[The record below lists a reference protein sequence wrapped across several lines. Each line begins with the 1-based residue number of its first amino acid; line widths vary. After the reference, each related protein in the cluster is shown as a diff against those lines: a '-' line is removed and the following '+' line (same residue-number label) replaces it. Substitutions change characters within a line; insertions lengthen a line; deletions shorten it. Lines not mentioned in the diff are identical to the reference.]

1 MTTDDACATE
11 EVDPG
16 ADPAVDL
23 GGEPNPSSSLRTF
36 GAVVQALREHAGLS
50 RAELGTWVR
59 YSKHTVAS
67 VELGRRMPDESFVEL
82 AEVALGDTGALRK
95 AAKHLTRGEP
105 GLAAWF
111 RQWARLE
118 RLAVSLATYECR
130 LVPGLLQ
137 TEGYARAVFDNSIP
151 PLSDEQ
157 MEAQVAARLD
167 RQRIIKE
174 RPNTLFS
181 FVMEEYIV
189 RRRLGGDEVAR
200 EQLDHILAVARLRNV
215 SVQIMPTDTVCHA
228 GLDGPLALLETPDG
242 KRLAYSE
249 GQESGRFIAD
259 PKEAATLHQRYA
271 TLRAQALS
279 PYESTGLLERIR
291 GAL

>member
-16 ADPAVDL
+16 VDL

-82 AEVALGDTGALRK
+82 AEVALGNTGALRK
-95 AAKHLTRGEP
+95 AAKYLTRGEP

-167 RQRIIKE
+167 RQRVIRE
-174 RPNTLFS
+174 RPNALFS

-200 EQLDHILAVARLRNV
+200 EQLDHILTVARLRNV

-228 GLDGPLALLETPDG
+228 GLDGPLALLETRDG